1 MWSNVEHDAQESAK
15 WLMLVLVWLLLASW
29 RRLAV
34 CVGPFIP
41 KTMVDIYIYVCGYGV
56 FFLACLTRQFQIV
69 SAHQGSMMGY
79 VALLPSTRRP
89 LHKKENL

>member
-1 MWSNVEHDAQESAK
+1 VEQCGACAGERKVANACAR
-15 WLMLVLVWLLLASW
+15 V
-29 RRLAV
+29 AV
-34 CVGPFIP
+34 ARFLEKACCLCWTVHLFP
-41 KTMVDIYIYVCGYGV
+41 KLWWIYVDMEF